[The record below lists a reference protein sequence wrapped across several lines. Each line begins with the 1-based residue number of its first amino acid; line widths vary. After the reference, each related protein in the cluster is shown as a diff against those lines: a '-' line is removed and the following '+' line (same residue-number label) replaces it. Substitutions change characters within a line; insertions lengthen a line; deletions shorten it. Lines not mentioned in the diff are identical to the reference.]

1 MLSRTSLARRLQ
13 LCLFVL
19 FLLSVAARAQDN
31 PQGAQERADEVL
43 RINTDLVQT
52 DVSVFDEKGKFVEGL
67 TREQFELKV
76 DGRAQ
81 PISFF
86 DRLRAGSPTEAAQ
99 LSAAR
104 RSNSQ
109 PNPTSI
115 PTAIETT
122 GGRTIIFF
130 IDDLHLTP
138 EGIHRTREL
147 VTKFI
152 DKDMGAGDQALI
164 VAASGQVGFLQ
175 QLTDNKEALRAA
187 LARIKYQSRSL
198 IDSAHRPMTV
208 YEARA
213 IERNDASML
222 DYKVNEVMVDMRVP
236 PNKIGLYRRMAE
248 SEVRISAQRTLQMAA
263 SFDRD
268 MLIALES
275 LMRGVSALPGRK
287 LAFFIS
293 GGFVLGDAKR
303 SDAKERLREITASA
317 ARSGVVF
324 YTVDARGLFTTNADA
339 STDVAFDTYDSPHG
353 IQLTYEGVAANEAV
367 ASQEPLR
374 ILAKD
379 TGGRAIMN
387 HNDLESGLTK
397 AVQETSEYYLLAWQ
411 PERGSQAQPAYRNV
425 EVSVKGRPELTVYVH
440 RSVFENQP
448 VAKDAATES
457 KIAAATTPNAA
468 LNAALNS
475 FFARNDLGVSLYPAF
490 TNNAQSGSTLT
501 TSVQLSSEG
510 LGFEKV
516 GNKQSAD
523 VDVAYVVLNSQGKPV
538 TSSGRRLTFTEAAGQ
553 EAHAG
558 EATQASKIM
567 TNFTLTLPA
576 PGLYQVRVAA
586 RDSRTGRIGSAFQWI
601 EAPEFK
607 AGNLALSSLLM
618 SEVKAGEKSEE
629 KKADGSVMSLVDVDR
644 RFARASSLLF
654 QIYIY
659 NAALPANGAPPSVTM
674 EIEVLRGSGNGQ
686 SVMKA
691 PAHPVMIQ
699 GTDFSRI
706 RYTAAIPLKSL
717 PAGVY
722 TLQVKATDQTTKKS
736 ITQKSSFII
745 E

>member
-1 MLSRTSLARRLQ
+1 MLSRIGLARLSF
-13 LCLFVL
+13 CLSIL
-19 FLLSVAARAQDN
+19 FLLSATVHGQDTQ

-52 DVSVFDEKGKFVEGL
+52 DVSVFDGKGKFVEGL

-86 DRLRAGSPTEAAQ
+86 DRLQAGSPTEAAQ

-104 RSNSQ
+104 RGDSV
-109 PNPTSI
+109 PNPTNI
-115 PTAIETT
+115 PTVIETT
-122 GGRTIIFF
+122 SGRTIIFF

-147 VTKFI
+147 VAKFI
-152 DKDMGAGDQALI
+152 DRDMGAGDQALI

-198 IDSAHRPMTV
+198 IDNAHRPMTV

-213 IERNDASML
+213 IERNDGSML
-222 DYKVNEVMVDMRVP
+222 DYKVNELLVDMRVP
-236 PNKIGLYRRMAE
+236 PNKMGLYRRMAE
-248 SEVRISAQRTLQMAA
+248 AEVRMSAQRTLQMAA

-275 LMRGVSALPGRK
+275 LMRGVSPLPGRK

-293 GGFVLGDAKR
+293 GGFVLGDNKR
-303 SDAKERLREITASA
+303 SDAKDRLREVTAAA

-339 STDVAFDTYDSPHG
+339 STDVPFDRYDSPHG
-353 IQLTYEGVAANEAV
+353 IQLTYEGIANNEAV

-387 HNDLESGLTK
+387 NNNLEAGLTK
-397 AVQETSEYYLLAWQ
+397 AVKETSEYYLLAWQ
-411 PERGSQAQPAYRNV
+411 PERGAQAHPTYSNV

-475 FFARNDLGVSLYPAF
+475 FFARNDLGVALYPAF
-490 TNNAQSGSTLT
+490 TNSAQGGSTLT
-501 TSVQLSSEG
+501 TSVLLSSEG
-510 LGFEKV
+510 LGFTKV
-516 GNKQSAD
+516 GEKQSAD
-523 VDVAYVVLNSQGKPV
+523 IDVAYVVLNNQGKPV
-538 TSSGRRLTFTEAAGQ
+538 TSNGRRLTMTEAAAQG
-553 EAHAG
+553 AHAK
-558 EATQASKIM
+558 EAAAQASKIM

-607 AGNLALSSLLM
+607 AGNMALSSLLM
-618 SEVKAGEKSEE
+618 SEIKAEESAKEKEAS
-629 KKADGSVMSLVDVDR
+629 GSVLSLVNVDR
-644 RFARASSLLF
+644 RFARSSSLLF
-654 QIYIY
+654 QLYIY
-659 NAALPANGAPPSVTM
+659 NAAQPSTGSQPSVTM
-674 EIEVLRGSGNGQ
+674 EIEVLAVNGQ

-691 PAHPVMIQ
+691 PAHPVLIQ
-699 GTDFSRI
+699 GTDASRI
-706 RYTAAIPLKSL
+706 RYTAAIPLKGLRS
-717 PAGVY
+717 GVY
-722 TLQVKATDQTTKKS
+722 TLQVTAADQTTKKR
-736 ITQKSSFII
+736 ITQKSNFII